1 MSILDKMV
9 EEGEERFWGF
19 LGCRY
24 IKGDEKEVQIG
35 LTAGEHHTNSMG
47 IIHGGVLTSL
57 MDQAMG
63 MVATAAMAVDSCVTT
78 NLNVHFLAPMK
89 QGELMVTSTVL
100 HQAGRSVTAQSEVRD
115 ATGTLGCMATAT
127 FRIAGVRK
135 QTTESKG

>member
-89 QGELMVTSTVL
+89 QGELIVTSTVL

>member
-9 EEGEERFWGF
+9 EDGDGRFWGF

-24 IKGDEKEVQIG
+24 IKGDGKEVQIA

-63 MVATAAMAVDSCVTT
+63 MVATAAMEVDGCVTT

-89 QGELMVTSTVL
+89 QGELMVTATVL
-100 HQAGRSVTAQSEVRD
+100 HQAGRSVTTQSEVRD
-115 ATGTLGCMATAT
+115 ESGTLGCMATAT
-127 FRIAGVRK
+127 FRIARPR
-135 QTTESKG
+135 T

>member
-1 MSILDKMV
+1 MGILDKMV
-9 EEGEERFWGF
+9 AEGNGRFWGF
-19 LGCRY
+19 LGCRF
-24 IKGDEKEVQIG
+24 IKGDGEEVQIA

-89 QGELMVTSTVL
+89 QGELIVTSTIL
-100 HQAGRSVTAQSEVRD
+100 HQAGRSVTTQSEVRD
-115 ATGTLGCMATAT
+115 ASGTLGCMATAT
-127 FRIAGVRK
+127 FRIAGAKK
-135 QTTESKG
+135 QNTESQG

>member
-9 EEGEERFWGF
+9 EDGDGRFWGF

-24 IKGDEKEVQIG
+24 IKGNKQEVQIA

-63 MVATAAMAVDSCVTT
+63 MVATAAMEVDSCVTT
-78 NLNVHFLAPMK
+78 NLNVHFLAPMS
-89 QGELMVTSTVL
+89 QGELVVTSTVL
-100 HQAGRSVTAQSEVRD
+100 HQAGRSITTQSEVRD
-115 ATGTLGCMATAT
+115 ASGTLGCMATAT
-127 FRIAGVRK
+127 FRVAKSRA
-135 QTTESKG
+135 

>member
-9 EEGEERFWGF
+9 EDGDGRFWGF

-24 IKGDEKEVQIG
+24 IKGDGKEVQIA
-35 LTAGEHHTNSMG
+35 LTAGKHHTNSMG

-63 MVATAAMAVDSCVTT
+63 MVATAAMEVDGCVTT

-89 QGELMVTSTVL
+89 QGELMVTATVL
-100 HQAGRSVTAQSEVRD
+100 HQAGRSVTTHSEVRD
-115 ATGTLGCMATAT
+115 ESGTLGCMATAT
-127 FRIAGVRK
+127 FRIARPR
-135 QTTESKG
+135 T

>member
-9 EEGEERFWGF
+9 EDGDGRFWGF

-24 IKGDEKEVQIG
+24 IKGDGKEVKIA

-63 MVATAAMAVDSCVTT
+63 MVATAAMEVDGCVTT

-89 QGELMVTSTVL
+89 QGELTVTATVL
-100 HQAGRSVTAQSEVRD
+100 HQAGRSVTTQSEVRD
-115 ATGTLGCMATAT
+115 ASGTLGCMATAT
-127 FRIAGVRK
+127 FRIARPR
-135 QTTESKG
+135 T

>member
-1 MSILDKMV
+1 MGILDKMV
-9 EEGEERFWGF
+9 AEGNGRFWGF
-19 LGCRY
+19 LGCRF
-24 IKGDEKEVQIG
+24 IKGDGEEVQIA

-57 MDQAMG
+57 MDQCMG

-89 QGELMVTSTVL
+89 QGELIVTSTIL

-115 ATGTLGCMATAT
+115 ASGTLGCMATAT
-127 FRIAGVRK
+127 FRIARVK
-135 QTTESKG
+135 AQNTESQG

>member
-9 EEGEERFWGF
+9 EDGDGRFWGF

-24 IKGDEKEVQIG
+24 IKGDGKEVQIA

-47 IIHGGVLTSL
+47 IIHGGVLTSM

-63 MVATAAMAVDSCVTT
+63 MVATAAMEVDGCVTT

-89 QGELMVTSTVL
+89 QGELTVTATVL
-100 HQAGRSVTAQSEVRD
+100 HQAGRSVTTQSEVRD
-115 ATGTLGCMATAT
+115 ESGTLGCMATAT
-127 FRIAGVRK
+127 FRIARPR
-135 QTTESKG
+135 T

>member
-9 EEGEERFWGF
+9 EEGEKRFWGF

-127 FRIAGVRK
+127 FRIAGVKK

>member
-9 EEGEERFWGF
+9 KDGDGRFWGF

-24 IKGDEKEVQIG
+24 IKGSNQEVQIA

-63 MVATAAMAVDSCVTT
+63 MVATAAMEVDGCVTT
-78 NLNVHFLAPMK
+78 NLNVHFLAPMR
-89 QGELMVTSTVL
+89 QGELIVTSSVL
-100 HQAGRSVTAQSEVRD
+100 HQAGRSITTQSEVRD
-115 ATGTLGCMATAT
+115 ESGTLGCMATAT
-127 FRIAGVRK
+127 FRVAKPRG
-135 QTTESKG
+135 

>member
-9 EEGEERFWGF
+9 EDGDGRFWGF

-24 IKGDEKEVQIG
+24 IKGDGKEVQIA

-63 MVATAAMAVDSCVTT
+63 MVATAAMEVDGCVTT

-89 QGELMVTSTVL
+89 QGELTVTATVL
-100 HQAGRSVTAQSEVRD
+100 HQAGRSVTTQSEVRD
-115 ATGTLGCMATAT
+115 ESGTLGCMATAT
-127 FRIAGVRK
+127 FRIARPR
-135 QTTESKG
+135 T

>member
-1 MSILDKMV
+1 MDILDKMV
-9 EEGEERFWGF
+9 QEGNERFWGF

-24 IKGDEKEVQIG
+24 IKGNEKEVQIA

-89 QGELMVTSTVL
+89 QGELMVKATVL
-100 HQAGRSVTAQSEVRD
+100 HQAGRSITAQSEIRD
-115 ATGTLGCMATAT
+115 ASGTLGCMATAT
-127 FRIAGVRK
+127 FRVARAK
-135 QTTESKG
+135 TPSTQSKG

>member
-9 EEGEERFWGF
+9 GDGDGRFWGF

-24 IKGDEKEVQIG
+24 IKGDGKEVQIA

-63 MVATAAMAVDSCVTT
+63 MVATAAMEVDGCVTT

-89 QGELMVTSTVL
+89 QGELTVTATVL
-100 HQAGRSVTAQSEVRD
+100 HQAGRSITTQSEVRD
-115 ATGTLGCMATAT
+115 VSGTLGCMATAT
-127 FRIAGVRK
+127 FRIARPR
-135 QTTESKG
+135 T

>member
-9 EEGEERFWGF
+9 EDGDGRFWGF

-24 IKGDEKEVQIG
+24 IKGDGKEVQIA
-35 LTAGEHHTNSMG
+35 LTAGEQHTNSMG

-63 MVATAAMAVDSCVTT
+63 MVSTAAMEVDGCVTT

-89 QGELMVTSTVL
+89 QGELMVRATVL
-100 HQAGRSVTAQSEVRD
+100 HQAGRSVTTQSEVRD
-115 ATGTLGCMATAT
+115 ASGTLGCMATAT
-127 FRIAGVRK
+127 FRIARPR
-135 QTTESKG
+135 T

>member
-9 EEGEERFWGF
+9 EDGDGRFWGF

-24 IKGDEKEVQIG
+24 LKGSNQEVQIA

-63 MVATAAMAVDSCVTT
+63 MVAAAAMEVDSCVTT
-78 NLNVHFLAPMK
+78 NLNVHFLAPMR
-89 QGELMVTSTVL
+89 QGELVVTSTVL
-100 HQAGRSVTAQSEVRD
+100 HQAGRSITTQAEVRD
-115 ATGTLGCMATAT
+115 AAGTLGCMATAT
-127 FRIAGVRK
+127 FRMVKSRA
-135 QTTESKG
+135 